1 VSRKTDLEEHIR
13 ESYDLVREYEAIIQ
27 TSSDPKE
34 KARSQ
39 RAIAEQ
45 WELIEGSLTEYRRL
59 VNVAFPDDIAEIA
72 AHFGAESN
80 EAKTKS
86 STTPSAPQWRNHQML
101 TDPQSY
107 DLAVIRDLLLAAF
120 TADDLRRLVLYTS
133 RSPLKPLIHQF
144 SSGDGL
150 AAMVEKTTTYCD
162 KQGCLPDLLAEIR
175 KANPRQYARF
185 ESRLSTVGEATQT
198 TSASSARPETASGG
212 TTYVTHIRHAQGL
225 AIGDG
230 ATVHISPK
238 SDEDDEVDESD

>member
-1 VSRKTDLEEHIR
+1 MQG
-13 ESYDLVREYEAIIQ
+13 SYNLIREYEAIIQ

-45 WELIEGSLTEYRRL
+45 WGLIEGCLTEYRRL
-59 VNVAFPDDIAEIA
+59 VNIPFPDDIAEIA
-72 AHFGAESN
+72 AHFGAEPN
-80 EAKTKS
+80 EAKTKPH
-86 STTPSAPQWRNHQML
+86 TRPSAPQWRNRQML

-107 DLAVIRDLLLAAF
+107 DLAVIRNLLLAAF

-133 RSPLKPLIHQF
+133 SSALRPLIHEF

-150 AAMVEKTTTYCD
+150 TTMVEKTTTYCH
-162 KQGCLPDLLAEIR
+162 KQDCLPELLVEVR
-175 KANPRQYARF
+175 EANPRQYAHF
-185 ESRLSTVGEATQT
+185 ESQLSTVGTATQT
-198 TSASSARPETASGG
+198 TSASATRPGTASSS
-212 TTYVTHIRHAQGL
+212 TTYVTHIQHAQGL

-230 ATVHISPK
+230 ATVHVSPK